1 VRDISG
7 VNSSTI
13 KLYVNG
19 FSVAYDLVE
28 IAHGYNVSYTHEA
41 GFSEGDIVT
50 CRIVADDI
58 YGNTMDFTW
67 NFTVMY
73 SFNIPVHLGWNLI
86 SYPLLASGDIEEVL
100 NDSNV
105 VWDNAQWY
113 NPLDTGD
120 HWKTH
125 VVGRAVN
132 DLNTIDN
139 TMAIWLHVTEAG
151 DGNLTIKGGAPT
163 GTTIQLH
170 AGWNLVSYPGS
181 SSAAMD
187 SAGLP
192 SEVTKIAQYD
202 SGATYLVS
210 EVFDWASTNFVPGS
224 GYWLYSTADTTWTVN
239 Y

>member
-1 VRDISG
+1 VDTDRSAGNTGADTLYIDKMVIKREAAFILQYDSESMASS
-7 VNSSTI
+7 VVPQITQSSTPT
-13 KLYVNG
+13 
-19 FSVAYDLVE
+19 FD
-28 IAHGYNVSYTHEA
+28 
-41 GFSEGDIVT
+41 
-50 CRIVADDI
+50 
-58 YGNTMDFTW
+58 
-67 NFTVMY
+67 
-73 SFNIPVHLGWNLI
+73 IPVHVGWNLI
-86 SYPLLASGDIEEVL
+86 SYPVLASGDIETVL
-100 NDSNV
+100 TDSNGNV

-139 TMAIWLHVTEAG
+139 TMAIWLHVTDAG
-151 DGNLTIKGGAPT
+151 DGYLTITATAPT
-163 GTTIQLH
+163 STAIQLH

-181 SSAAMD
+181 SSVAMD

-192 SEVTKIAQYD
+192 AEVTKIAQYD

-210 EVFDWASTNFVPGS
+210 EVSDWASTSFVPGN
-224 GYWLYSTADTTWTVN
+224 GYWLYSTADTTWTVT